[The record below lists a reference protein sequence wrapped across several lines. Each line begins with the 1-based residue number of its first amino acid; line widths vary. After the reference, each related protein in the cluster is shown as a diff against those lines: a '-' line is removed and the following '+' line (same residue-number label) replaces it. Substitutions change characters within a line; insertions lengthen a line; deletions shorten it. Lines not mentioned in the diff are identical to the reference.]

1 MKRMLILSLIL
12 IVVLLGIAPFGFA
25 IDHKVKVTNQTD
37 YAFCGVT
44 VYYGSILSQDW
55 VESKYMRLDPGQSGS
70 ISTGAKC
77 PRFITGGCSDG
88 WYTSYDFGRCTLGPE
103 ATTWTSCTLTCW
115 GSDWFLRK
123 NANGSVRLDKE

>member
-44 VYYGSILSQDW
+44 VYYGSIL
-55 VESKYMRLDPGQSGS
+55 LPGS
-70 ISTGAKC
+70 IN
-77 PRFITGGCSDG
+77 R
-88 WYTSYDFGRCTLGPE
+88 
-103 ATTWTSCTLTCW
+103 
-115 GSDWFLRK
+115 
-123 NANGSVRLDKE
+123 